1 MTEYIILVAAAI
13 VIEEDRVLL
22 GRRGQNVPLNGC
34 WEFPGGKIEYWETP
48 QECLERELFEELGV
62 ASKAGAIIAE
72 SDYQY
77 AEGAIKLLALLTVIA
92 DHNFTLTVHDKI
104 EWVPV
109 TSLLEYKLA
118 PADIAIAKKIM
129 EMVC

>member
-1 MTEYIILVAAAI
+1 MTEYIVLVAAAI
-13 VIEEDRVLL
+13 VIEGDKVLL
-22 GRRGQNVPLNGC
+22 GRRGPNVPLNGC

-77 AEGAIKLLALLTVIA
+77 NGSHWIVAFDSRNESLVNYVTNMTTNIQYRWNGDSWAKSYEGFYSSGKWQLVI
-92 DHNFTLTVHDKI
+92 
-104 EWVPV
+104 
-109 TSLLEYKLA
+109 
-118 PADIAIAKKIM
+118 
-129 EMVC
+129 